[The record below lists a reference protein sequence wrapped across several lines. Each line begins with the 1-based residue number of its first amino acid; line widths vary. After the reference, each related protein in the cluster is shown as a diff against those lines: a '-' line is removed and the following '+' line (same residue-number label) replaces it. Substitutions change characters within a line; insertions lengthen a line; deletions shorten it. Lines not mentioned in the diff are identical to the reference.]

1 MRISKFSFVF
11 VFVSLMAVLVA
22 LAGQGR
28 GEIDSINSGDYIV
41 ISAVGDIMLGST
53 YPTVAVPEESE
64 RLYNLPIVNF
74 LSNADIVFGN
84 LEGPITDAGTL
95 TKKASSG
102 KVYAFRM
109 PTYLAD
115 DLKKAGFN
123 AMSIA
128 NNHSRDFGE
137 VGIQSTIRE
146 LTNRGIQP
154 VGGKYVAEFN
164 VKGKKI
170 CVLGF
175 YIRSSEYSYS
185 ILDVDE
191 AKRIV
196 RSYKENYDI
205 VIVSFHGGAEGPR
218 AQRLV
223 YGEEKF
229 FGENRG
235 NVIKFARS
243 VVDAGAD
250 LVLGHGPHVLRGVEV
265 YKGKFIAYSLGNFYT
280 YKFFSTKYPNNISAI
295 MKIWISLKDGNFV
308 KISVLPLKQNE
319 KGVPQIDES
328 KTAIKLLEKL
338 SIEDLSYKPN
348 FIVEDFLA
356 LKN

>member
-1 MRISKFSFVF
+1 MRFLRFSFIF
-11 VFVSLMAVLVA
+11 VFISLVVVLIV
-22 LAGQGR
+22 LANQGK
-28 GEIDSINSGDYIV
+28 GEVGAFDDDYLV
-41 ISAVGDIMLGST
+41 ISAVGDTMLGST
-53 YPTVAVPEESE
+53 YPTVAVPKESE
-64 RLYNLPIVNF
+64 RLYNLPIVRF

-84 LEGPITDAGTL
+84 LEGPIVDGGVP
-95 TKKASSG
+95 TKRTSSG
-102 KVYAFRM
+102 RAYAFRM

-115 DLKKAGFN
+115 DLQKAGFN

-146 LTNRGIQP
+146 LTKRGIQP

-164 VKGKKI
+164 IKGKKI
-170 CVLGF
+170 CILGF
-175 YIRSSEYSYS
+175 YTHPSEYAYS
-185 ILDVDE
+185 LLDVEE

-196 RSYKENYDI
+196 KSYKEKYDI
-205 VIVSFHGGAEGPR
+205 VIVSFHGGAEGPK

-223 YGEEKF
+223 YGEERF

-280 YKFFSTKYPNNISAI
+280 YEFFSTSYPNNISAI

-308 KISVLPLKQNE
+308 KVSVLPLKQNE
-319 KGVPQIDES
+319 RGVPQIDES

-348 FIVEDFLA
+348 FIVEDILA